1 MNLSAEERDAEQEFF
16 ACRVCGVAC
25 AIAPV
30 PPGRAVCEDHC
41 EDHEYDYDPHRR
53 DKLWETVSWLAKLL
67 ILEAE
72 TTVMKE
78 LLLENDELVSMLK
91 RGDSKAACLSYVNE
105 NW

>member
-53 DKLWETVSWLAKLL
+53 DKFCRHCDRQIDPDYWWY
-67 ILEAE
+67 
-72 TTVMKE
+72 
-78 LLLENDELVSMLK
+78 D
-91 RGDSKAACLSYVNE
+91 
-105 NW
+105 

>member
-1 MNLSAEERDAEQEFF
+1 M
-16 ACRVCGVAC
+16 
-25 AIAPV
+25 
-30 PPGRAVCEDHC
+30 
-41 EDHEYDYDPHRR
+41 
-53 DKLWETVSWLAKLL
+53 WETVSWLAKLL